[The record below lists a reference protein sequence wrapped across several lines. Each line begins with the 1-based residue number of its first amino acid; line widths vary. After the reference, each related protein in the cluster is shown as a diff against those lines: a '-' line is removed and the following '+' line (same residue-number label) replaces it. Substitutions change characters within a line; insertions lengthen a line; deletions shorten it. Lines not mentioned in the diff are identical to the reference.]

1 MAEKTRRTDGPLA
14 GSLAERMLLARG
26 PRAGVEQLKEGLD
39 ETYDVTLDQFYDRVF
54 SNTSPEI
61 RRFMEDNL
69 AKLPPER
76 QLQSLG
82 GLMALIGYG
91 AGDNTATVSR
101 YNVRENQY
109 GPDTGFLTPT
119 TFGYYPLKD
128 GGGLEEY
135 KGRPLG
141 MSELEW
147 AEGAAPPQPGAGV
160 ALFSPTQDDPR
171 GAAQAY
177 RDNQYTKTHKGRF
190 VDQDYLGGTPTTLV
204 HELMHRGYENPIK
217 TAFEQSEET
226 ELADRILKTMGP
238 TGTAQH
244 SVIRALDLDD
254 GQKKRDYMRYAEALN
269 DFITPEREQEY
280 GVTKYRNPDAMSL
293 LDRLIYGLYQD

>member
-1 MAEKTRRTDGPLA
+1 MAEKRKGPLA
-14 GSLAERMLLARG
+14 GSQAERLLLARG

-39 ETYDVTLDQFYDRVF
+39 GTYDVTLDQFYDRVF

-61 RRFMEDNL
+61 RRFMEDSL
-69 AKLPPER
+69 SKLPPER

-101 YNVRENQY
+101 YNVKENQY
-109 GPDTGFLTPT
+109 GPNTSFLTPT
-119 TFGYYPLKD
+119 TQGYYPRKE
-128 GGGLEEY
+128 GGGNLKEY
-135 KGRPLG
+135 KGRPVG

-160 ALFSPTQDDPR
+160 AVFSPTQDDPQ
-171 GAAQAY
+171 GVAQAY
-177 RDNQYTKTHKGRF
+177 RDNQYNTKYKGRF
-190 VDQDYLGGTPTTLV
+190 VDQEYLGGTPTVLV

-217 TAFEQSEET
+217 AAFEQSEET